1 MEPLNGWFI
10 VEHPIKVDD
19 LGVPLFQETPI
30 CLYNEGL
37 RRGVAITG
45 CVRDTD
51 IPQEVRV
58 GSIVLHMPAPALT

>member
-1 MEPLNGWFI
+1 M
-10 VEHPIKVDD
+10 
-19 LGVPLFQETPI
+19 
-30 CLYNEGL
+30 CLHMFAQK

-58 GSIVLHMPAPALT
+58 GTLVLHMPALAYVPACSEFNKVVYI